1 MSATALLQTSQHKH
15 CHIGYLIVATR
26 ILVSKVRTCVEY
38 STRVTVVLRFDTC
51 YHMSNTYMPIS
62 KDGCI
67 LNIPKVEYCES

>member
-15 CHIGYLIVATR
+15 CHIGYIIVATR

-51 YHMSNTYMPIS
+51 YHMSNTYANLEGRLYS
-62 KDGCI
+62 KYPKGGI
-67 LNIPKVEYCES
+67 L